1 MATATVERASTR
13 ISFYLMYIV
22 STNNSILTNECSEA
36 HVRDEQTALV
46 RSLENTDVR
55 VGTFITVK
63 SGRIGSL
70 HGQILPHEFRSV
82 LCITERD
89 SSK

>member
-22 STNNSILTNECSEA
+22 STNNSILTNECNEA

-63 SGRIGSL
+63 AGTL

-82 LCITERD
+82 HCITERD